1 MPKSWPTL
9 SREKTTTTWTGTGPI
24 VQGQVSYDHA
34 PTLLAA
40 PWLVLTCTCT
50 VGGKTYGVAKKTK
63 LFGVKVM
70 DGRGRGDITN
80 ILAGLDVRSNSRPEE
95 MRC

>member
-1 MPKSWPTL
+1 MSL
-9 SREKTTTTWTGTGPI
+9 
-24 VQGQVSYDHA
+24 
-34 PTLLAA
+34 PTLLAVSPLA
-40 PWLVLTCTCT
+40 RADLYLPTCT

-80 ILAGLDVRSNSRPEE
+80 ILAGLDVRGANPRPVEV
-95 MRC
+95 RC